1 LKNWSLTLGLLGV
14 AAITLLVAR
23 SGFDR
28 VVVSVTSV
36 GYSGMALLSGWQL
49 IVAAVL
55 GAAWRAASAVAPG
68 AGLLSRAGSF
78 VWARLVRD
86 ATASCL
92 PFSQLGGFALG
103 ARVLVLHGQAWA
115 TAGASTIGDATAEFL
130 AQIIFAAAALA
141 VLLARRFPHAWPAGW
156 TVPVILLAMATG
168 CVCLPRPTA
177 RLCGALA
184 GRIAA
189 RGFGLSGPRLRGV
202 EGELQRTYR
211 RVGGFSAANALH
223 VVGWVA
229 KGTGGW
235 IAFRLLGCPIGLIDA
250 LAIEALL
257 HAGLTFAVF
266 IPGYV
271 GVQEGGYM
279 LLGVVFGVPPEIA
292 LATSLLRRA
301 RDVAIGIPVLLAW
314 QFVELRRLRLA
325 R

>member
-130 AQIIFAAAALA
+130 AQIIFAAAAL
-141 VLLARRFPHAWPAGW
+141 
-156 TVPVILLAMATG
+156 PVILLAMATG